1 MSIIR
6 FDEINNKKKPSSD
19 TLAGADTLFPPVIGL
34 SELIEVQKCAA
45 EANYNE
51 HLRTAE
57 MFGAVDKLVKS
68 LLERANIKEP
78 ILPTPDLVCMIGC
91 RIEELLPSFARSYG
105 GKKVILCS
113 DKKKSPYYSVTLKL
127 NEKPVSHPMLQP
139 DVIPV
144 VDMYR
149 ITKGKC
155 EVLNTDG
162 WKRSSWREYVGLT
175 KEQWADITRDSI
187 LDELMAAVNTLN
199 NNPSNNLWAAIKRT
213 NYDLCQLCDIDQIFQ
228 IASFETFGY
237 DGDGLPKI
245 ILVPFNRKH
254 KGMAIGMQEGKLT
267 LFLMGHKLHPVT
279 AFDDLFEAACF
290 IKNHFYKYNGY
301 KTSAILPLSKK
312 KLIEIDDIE
321 LFSVYDFN
329 AVVKDSFSMESM
341 TEEERNMIYSAK
353 ETYVDIVTDNQLRDG
368 FVSACASRFNR
379 ILDEAIDGMFDT
391 DG

>member
-6 FDEINNKKKPSSD
+6 FDEINNNKKTGLD
-19 TLAGADTLFPPVIGL
+19 VQAGTDTLFPPVIGL
-34 SELIEVQKCAA
+34 SELIKVQESAA
-45 EANYNE
+45 EADYKE

-57 MFGAVDKLVKS
+57 MFEAVDKLVKS
-68 LLERANIKEP
+68 LLKRADINEP
-78 ILPTPDLVCMIGC
+78 IMPTPDLVRMIGC
-91 RIEELLPSFARSYG
+91 RIDELLPSFAQSYG

-127 NEKPVSHPMLQP
+127 NEKPMSHPMLQP

-144 VDMYR
+144 VDIYR

-155 EVLNTDG
+155 EVLHTDG

-175 KEQWADITRDSI
+175 KEQWADITKDSI
-187 LDELMAAVNTLN
+187 LDEMMAAVNTLN
-199 NNPSNNLWAAIKRT
+199 NNHSNSQWAAIKRA

-228 IASFETFGY
+228 IVRFETFGY
-237 DGDGLPKI
+237 DRDGLPKL
-245 ILVPFNRKH
+245 ILVPYNKMRK
-254 KGMAIGMQEGKLT
+254 GVAIGMQEGKLT

-279 AFDDLFEAACF
+279 AFDDLFDAACF
-290 IKNHFYKYNGY
+290 IKNHFYKYNGCR
-301 KTSAILPLSKK
+301 TSAILPLSKN

-329 AVVKDSFSMESM
+329 AVVKDSFSMESI
-341 TEEERNMIYSAK
+341 TEAERNMIYSAK

-368 FVSACASRFNR
+368 FASACASRFGR
-379 ILDEAIDGMFDT
+379 MLDEDIDGLFDT